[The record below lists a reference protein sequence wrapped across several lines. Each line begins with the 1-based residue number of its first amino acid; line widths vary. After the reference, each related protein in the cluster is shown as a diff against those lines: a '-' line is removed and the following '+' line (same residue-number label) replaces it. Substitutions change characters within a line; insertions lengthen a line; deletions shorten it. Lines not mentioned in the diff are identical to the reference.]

1 MRLAVRD
8 GGSGFIHLTDRR
20 LCRCRR
26 IGSTD
31 PTDGTVEIRADLTN
45 VYAYSGRAR
54 SVRVIGLERD
64 SVKNLDIDRLAAFG
78 VACRRCQRMTASSRM
93 RDCLLTRPAG
103 EAIEVVEQRSSSV
116 LLKLPHARP
125 LASCDRP
132 VPLPSSNYS
141 LYYTRLLDADNRA
154 PACDR

>member
-1 MRLAVRD
+1 MRD

-31 PTDGTVEIRADLTN
+31 PSDSTVEIRADLTN

-78 VACRRCQRMTASSRM
+78 VACRWCQRMTAPR
-93 RDCLLTRPAG
+93 RDCLLTRPVG
-103 EAIEVVEQRSSSV
+103 MTIEVVEQRSSSV